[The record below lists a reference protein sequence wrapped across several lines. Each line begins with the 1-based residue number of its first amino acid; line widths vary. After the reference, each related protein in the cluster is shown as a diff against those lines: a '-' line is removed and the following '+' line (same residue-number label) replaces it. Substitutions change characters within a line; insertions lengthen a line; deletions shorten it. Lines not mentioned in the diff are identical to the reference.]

1 MTKGQANKST
11 IVLVDDHQIV
21 RSGLKVLIEQEDDL
35 IVVGEGGTAAEGIA
49 AALKHSPDLV
59 ITDVRLPDRS
69 GIEVCSD
76 ITARLPG
83 TTVLILT
90 SYADEDA
97 LFSAVAAGAS
107 GFLLK
112 RARASDLVS
121 SIRKVLLGQ
130 PVFDHDWAPTEPDPV
145 LGLLSPQERMV
156 ASHLAT
162 GLTNRQIAETMGL
175 AEKTVKNYVSS
186 LLNKMGMGRRSEA
199 AAYVA
204 RVEAST
210 GRSLVGSEPGS

>member
-1 MTKGQANKST
+1 MREGQGHKST

-21 RSGLKVLIEQEDDL
+21 RSGLKVLIEHEDDL
-35 IVVGEGGTAAEGIA
+35 VVVGEAGTAAEGVA
-49 AALKHSPDLV
+49 SVAEHAPDLV

-69 GIEVCSD
+69 GIAVCSEV
-76 ITARLPG
+76 TARFPD
-83 TTVLILT
+83 TKVLVLT

-121 SIRKVLLGQ
+121 SIRMVLQGQ
-130 PVFDHDWAPTEPDPV
+130 SVFDHDWAPSEPDPV

-156 ASHLAT
+156 ASHLAK
-162 GLTNRQIAETMGL
+162 GLTNREIAEAMGL

-204 RVEAST
+204 RVETST
-210 GRSLVGSEPGS
+210 GRPLVGAEPA

>member
-1 MTKGQANKST
+1 
-11 IVLVDDHQIV
+11 
-21 RSGLKVLIEQEDDL
+21 
-35 IVVGEGGTAAEGIA
+35 
-49 AALKHSPDLV
+49 V

-69 GIEVCSD
+69 GIEVCSE

-83 TTVLILT
+83 TKVLILT

-97 LFSAVAAGAS
+97 LFSAVAAGAA

-121 SIRKVLLGQ
+121 SIRMVLQGQ
-130 PVFDHDWAPTEPDPV
+130 AVFDHDWAPTEHDPL

-162 GLTNRQIAETMGL
+162 GMTNRQIAETMGL

-204 RVEAST
+204 RVETST
-210 GRSLVGSEPGS
+210 GRSLVGSEPGR